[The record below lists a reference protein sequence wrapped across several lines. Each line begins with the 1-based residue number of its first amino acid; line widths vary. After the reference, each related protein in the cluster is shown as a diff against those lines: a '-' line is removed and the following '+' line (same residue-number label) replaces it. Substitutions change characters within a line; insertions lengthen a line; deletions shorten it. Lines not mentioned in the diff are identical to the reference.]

1 MQKRIFMDLSTE
13 YGHIIYSFLSSF
25 FDFSVMQFLVVLLE
39 KSVLTNIRIIRNLI
53 IYFEKACG

>member
-1 MQKRIFMDLSTE
+1 MDLSTE